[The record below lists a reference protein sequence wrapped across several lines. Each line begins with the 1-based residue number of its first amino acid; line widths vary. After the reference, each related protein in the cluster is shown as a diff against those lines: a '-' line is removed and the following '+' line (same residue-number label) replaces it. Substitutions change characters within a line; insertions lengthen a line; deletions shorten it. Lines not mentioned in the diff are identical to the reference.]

1 VQTRR
6 FQGDGLAANA
16 RIPERRFAQWCR
28 MDSDAELLLQQA
40 QRRFR
45 VSARGR
51 AHLIRVARTIADLE
65 SAEAIASRHL
75 AEAIQYRVP
84 EG

>member
-1 VQTRR
+1 
-6 FQGDGLAANA
+6 GLATNA
-16 RIPERRFAQWCR
+16 RIPERRFSEWCR
-28 MDSDAELLLQQA
+28 MESDAELLLVQA
-40 QRRFR
+40 QCRFR

-65 SAEAIASRHL
+65 GAERIASRHL